1 MMYQEHKND
10 TLSIVV
16 RKMAVMVLH
25 LLLKDSFAN
34 QAVFCKQFDCFD
46 QGHITFNFNY
56 ELMKVD
62 GFIKNI

>member
-1 MMYQEHKND
+1 
-10 TLSIVV
+10 
-16 RKMAVMVLH
+16 MAVMVLH